1 MLSLNKKL
9 FSLIALAVV
18 LFLSLNASAPQKRAI
33 IIDPL
38 NHDSEFKSSA
48 IEILHQSGYSI
59 EYISSNNVTIHLLSD
74 LPENYD
80 LYVFRVHSTCI
91 NNRTWIFSG
100 EKYQTN
106 RYPILQLSDLIHKAR
121 PSYDSD
127 YFFAVSPEFLQYYNQ
142 DSFKNGV
149 VLMMGCAGLCSI
161 DLAEA
166 FCGEG
171 ASIYVSWDDNVSLEH
186 TDKTF
191 LSLLDS
197 YCLNKTTIIEAITY
211 AFEQNGVDPIYG
223 SNLDYYTR
231 NH

>member
-1 MLSLNKKL
+1 
-9 FSLIALAVV
+9 
-18 LFLSLNASAPQKRAI
+18 
-33 IIDPL
+33 
-38 NHDSEFKSSA
+38 
-48 IEILHQSGYSI
+48 
-59 EYISSNNVTIHLLSD
+59 
-74 LPENYD
+74 
-80 LYVFRVHSTCI
+80 
-91 NNRTWIFSG
+91 
-100 EKYQTN
+100 
-106 RYPILQLSDLIHKAR
+106 
-121 PSYDSD
+121 
-127 YFFAVSPEFLQYYNQ
+127 
-142 DSFKNGV
+142 
-149 VLMMGCAGLCSI
+149 MMGCAGLCSF

-166 FCGEG
+166 FCVEG